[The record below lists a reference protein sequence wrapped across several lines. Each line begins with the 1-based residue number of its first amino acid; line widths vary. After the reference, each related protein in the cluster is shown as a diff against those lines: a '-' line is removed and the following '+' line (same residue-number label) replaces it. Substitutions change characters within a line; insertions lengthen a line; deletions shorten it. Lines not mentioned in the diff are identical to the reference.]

1 MRKSISVLLALALS
15 GVFAAA
21 LTTTASADS
30 SAEPKAVSIDTFK
43 FSNGKLVGKVSADRR
58 LCLNGRQVTILKDLG
73 TTNSQVTKADL
84 NFNNWSDSGTASF
97 SKRHPAM
104 DISKLRARKR
114 ALKGDYIAK
123 LAPTPVL
130 TYGKTFTCLGDSLR
144 MKITL

>member
-43 FSNGKLVGKVSADRR
+43 FSNGKLMGKVSADRR
-58 LCLNGRQVTILKDLG
+58 LCLNGRSVTISKVAG
-73 TTNSQVTKADL
+73 TTSTKVTNAPL
-84 NFNNWSDSGTASF
+84 NFNNWSDSGAASF

-104 DISKLRARKR
+104 DIQKRKARVR
-114 ALKGDYIAK
+114 ALKGDYVAK

-130 TYGKTFTCLGDSLR
+130 AYGKTFSCLGDSLR